1 MSSFVKISSVIENLI
16 QNLSEKGFSR
26 EIKTAFL
33 WRRIVGDIL
42 DNKTRIL
49 KLDNDIL
56 YILVENNIW
65 LQELV
70 LKKTESLDRL
80 NSQLDPPYQIKNII
94 LSLSSKKISV

>member
-1 MSSFVKISSVIENLI
+1 MSSFVRINSIIENLI

-49 KLDNDIL
+49 KLENNVL
-56 YILVENNIW
+56 HILVENNIW

-70 LKKTESLDRL
+70 LKKTEILDQL

-94 LSLSSKKISV
+94 FSLSSKKISA

>member
-1 MSSFVKISSVIENLI
+1 MSSFVKISSIIENLI
-16 QNLSEKGFSR
+16 QNLSDKGFSR

-49 KLDNDIL
+49 KLDNNVL
-56 YILVENNIW
+56 YILVDNNIW

-70 LKKTESLDRL
+70 LKKTEILDQL

-94 LSLSSKKISV
+94 FSLSSKKISA

>member
-1 MSSFVKISSVIENLI
+1 MSSFVKISSIIENLI
-16 QNLSEKGFSR
+16 QNLSDKGFSR

-49 KLDNDIL
+49 KLDNNVL
-56 YILVENNIW
+56 YILVENNVW

-70 LKKTESLDRL
+70 LKKTEILDQL
-80 NSQLDPPYQIKNII
+80 NAQLDPPFQIKNIVF
-94 LSLSSKKISV
+94 SLSNKKISA

>member
-1 MSSFVKISSVIENLI
+1 MSSFVRINSIIENLI

-49 KLDNDIL
+49 KLENNVL
-56 YILVENNIW
+56 HILVENNIW

-70 LKKTESLDRL
+70 LKKTEILDQL

-94 LSLSSKKISV
+94 FSLSNKKISA

>member
-16 QNLSEKGFSR
+16 QNLSDKGFSR
-26 EIKTAFL
+26 EIKIAFL

-49 KLDNDIL
+49 KFENGIL
-56 YILVENNIW
+56 YIVVENNIW

-70 LKKTESLDRL
+70 LKKTEILEQL
-80 NSQLDPPYQIKNII
+80 NGQLDPTHQIKNII
-94 LSLSSKKISV
+94 FSLSGKKINA

>member
-1 MSSFVKISSVIENLI
+1 MSSFVKIGSIIENLI

-42 DNKTRIL
+42 DNKTHIL
-49 KLDNDIL
+49 KLDNNVL

-70 LKKTESLDRL
+70 LKKTEILDQI

-94 LSLSSKKISV
+94 FSLSSKKITQ

>member
-1 MSSFVKISSVIENLI
+1 MSSFVRINSIIENLI

-49 KLDNDIL
+49 KLENNVL
-56 YILVENNIW
+56 HILVENNIW

-70 LKKTESLDRL
+70 LKKTEILDQL
-80 NSQLDPPYQIKNII
+80 NSQLDPPYQIKNIVF
-94 LSLSSKKISV
+94 SLSSKKISA

>member
-1 MSSFVKISSVIENLI
+1 MSSFVRINSIIENLI

-49 KLDNDIL
+49 KLENNVIH
-56 YILVENNIW
+56 ILVENNIW

-70 LKKTESLDRL
+70 LKKTEILDQL

-94 LSLSSKKISV
+94 FSLSSKKISA

>member
-1 MSSFVKISSVIENLI
+1 MSSFVKISSIIENLI
-16 QNLSEKGFSR
+16 QSLSEKGFSR

-49 KLDNDIL
+49 KLDNDVL

-70 LKKTESLDRL
+70 LKKTEILDWL

-94 LSLSSKKISV
+94 FSLSSKKISV

>member
-1 MSSFVKISSVIENLI
+1 MSSFVRINSIIENLI

-49 KLDNDIL
+49 KLENNVL
-56 YILVENNIW
+56 HILVENNIW

-70 LKKTESLDRL
+70 LKKTEILDQL

-94 LSLSSKKISV
+94 FSLSSKKIST

>member
-1 MSSFVKISSVIENLI
+1 MSSFVKISSIIENLI

-56 YILVENNIW
+56 HILVENNIW

-70 LKKTESLDRL
+70 LKKTEILDQL

-94 LSLSSKKISV
+94 FSLSSKKISL

>member
-1 MSSFVKISSVIENLI
+1 MSSFVKISSIIENLI

-26 EIKTAFL
+26 EIQIAFQ

-42 DNKTRIL
+42 NSKTRIH
-49 KLDNDIL
+49 KFENNIL

-70 LKKTESLDRL
+70 LNKSDILKKL
-80 NSQLDPPYQIKNII
+80 NSQLPPVHKIKNIVF
-94 LSLSSKKISV
+94 SLSGKRITI

>member
-1 MSSFVKISSVIENLI
+1 MSSFVKISSIIENLI

-56 YILVENNIW
+56 HILVENNIW

-70 LKKTESLDRL
+70 LKKTEILDQL

-94 LSLSSKKISV
+94 FSLSSKKISV

>member
-1 MSSFVKISSVIENLI
+1 MSSFVRINSIIENLI

-49 KLDNDIL
+49 KLENNVL
-56 YILVENNIW
+56 HILVENNIW

-70 LKKTESLDRL
+70 LKKTEILDQL

-94 LSLSSKKISV
+94 FSLSNKRISA

>member
-1 MSSFVKISSVIENLI
+1 MSSFVKISSIIENLI
-16 QNLSEKGFSR
+16 QNLSDKGFSR

-49 KLDNDIL
+49 KLDNNVL
-56 YILVENNIW
+56 YILVENNVW

-70 LKKTESLDRL
+70 LKKTEILDQL
-80 NSQLDPPYQIKNII
+80 NAQLDPPFQIKNIVS
-94 LSLSSKKISV
+94 SLSNKKISA